1 MSEMPLEEAVMIVK
15 AMAEDYAA
23 FAESAAIRTVLARN
37 EELEQL
43 LEALNEHR
51 DRLGEI
57 IGPKL

>member
-37 EELEQL
+37 EELE
-43 LEALNEHR
+43 
-51 DRLGEI
+51 
-57 IGPKL
+57 